1 MRAAMI
7 IGLGGFVGAVMRY
20 LLSLLPFAQ
29 RSGFPLVT
37 LAINIAGAFFIG
49 ILAGLSVKFPGLNNE
64 WMAFLQI
71 GICGGFTTF
80 STFALESTVL
90 LGGENFSM
98 GLLYIG
104 LSLIIGLGAVWLG
117 RSIIL

>member
-1 MRAAMI
+1 MRAVLI
-7 IGLGGFVGAVMRY
+7 IGLGGFVGAVLRY
-20 LLSLLPFAQ
+20 LLSLIPLAQ
-29 RSGFPLVT
+29 RTGFPVVT
-37 LAINIAGAFFIG
+37 LLINIAGAFLIG
-49 ILAGLSVKFPGLNNE
+49 ILAGASVKFPTFNSE

-90 LGGENFSM
+90 LGGESFGM

-104 LSLIIGLGAVWLG
+104 LSLVVGLGAVWLG
-117 RSIIL
+117 RAIVV